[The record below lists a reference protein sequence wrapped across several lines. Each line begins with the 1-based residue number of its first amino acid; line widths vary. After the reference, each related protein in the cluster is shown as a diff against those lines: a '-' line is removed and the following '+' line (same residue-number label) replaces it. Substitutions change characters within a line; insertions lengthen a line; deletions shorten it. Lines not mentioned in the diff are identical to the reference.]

1 MTQYIT
7 KNRIYFLLIIIA
19 NVLASEISHT
29 ASEMRSGAG
38 VVLGALLTLAGFI
51 GLLYFVR
58 ITIYRNDSEW
68 MKHILQLILIYIIIK
83 IVGSSLISAVV
94 FIINKLGLV
103 TVDSSK
109 IVLEKANYIFH
120 MIVNVVILAVLMI
133 RMDNDILP
141 RQFL

>member
-1 MTQYIT
+1 MTKYIT

-38 VVLGALLTLAGFI
+38 VFLGVLLTLAGFV

-68 MKHILQLILIYIIIK
+68 MKHIFQLILIYIIIK

-103 TVDSSK
+103 AVDTSK
-109 IVLEKANYIFH
+109 IILERANYIFH
-120 MIVNVVILAVLMI
+120 MIVNVVVLASLMVK
-133 RMDNDILP
+133 MDYDSTP
-141 RQFL
+141 E

>member
-29 ASEMRSGAG
+29 AIQMKSEVGLFIGAFLS
-38 VVLGALLTLAGFI
+38 LGGFI

-68 MKHILQLILIYIIIK
+68 MKHIFQLRL
-83 IVGSSLISAVV
+83 
-94 FIINKLGLV
+94 
-103 TVDSSK
+103 
-109 IVLEKANYIFH
+109 
-120 MIVNVVILAVLMI
+120 
-133 RMDNDILP
+133 
-141 RQFL
+141 